1 MDEYLLTR
9 YSKYNMCNFSS
20 IAMQLSYTYSVY
32 IAMLLVARNEKQGMY
47 WLCSFVGFLPAQSTL
62 FKIGYEWFRLTVGS
76 LFFFWR
82 FLPCSLRVLVRWFL
96 WFMRLLLWVPGGF
109 EPIEPVH
116 RFARGQ
122 LPGSPVRP
130 SLVHWFRVRS
140 FPVRPSLIPGSPLR
154 DGNPLCLT
162 LG

>member
-76 LFFFWR
+76 LFFLAIFAL
-82 FLPCSLRVLVRWFL
+82 FAAGSGSLVSVVHAASPLGSRWF
-96 WFMRLLLWVPGGF
+96 
-109 EPIEPVH
+109 
-116 RFARGQ
+116 
-122 LPGSPVRP
+122 
-130 SLVHWFRVRS
+130 
-140 FPVRPSLIPGSPLR
+140 
-154 DGNPLCLT
+154 
-162 LG
+162 